1 MRGRFGVVRLW
12 FERLHLGAMFTRLRS
27 ARAEGYVPW

>member
-1 MRGRFGVVRLW
+1 VVRLW